1 MCSRTGRGG
10 GADGAKRVQRLPP
23 EGAFHCEGCGRLTLF
38 RLVRSRRS
46 ASDERK
52 VYAYLVCPTCGQRA
66 VQVRW
71 TRRAAK

>member
-1 MCSRTGRGG
+1 MCSRTGRAGS
-10 GADGAKRVQRLPP
+10 GANGVQRLPP

-38 RLVRSRRS
+38 RFVRSRRS
-46 ASDERK
+46 TADERK

-71 TRRAAK
+71 ARRLPEEK